1 MLGIVEADN
10 TFDGVR
16 VDVRYERV
24 RTCACGE
31 VRLRFFLSVIPFP
44 EKRSPPKNIFN
55 LISITP
61 LSHTDF
67 HNTFYAPLRFLTYG
81 MTNA

>member
-31 VRLRFFLSVIPFP
+31 VRLRRDDECDREFFKGR
-44 EKRSPPKNIFN
+44 EKKKKDGIATIF
-55 LISITP
+55 S
-61 LSHTDF
+61 
-67 HNTFYAPLRFLTYG
+67 
-81 MTNA
+81 